1 MPANFKI
8 NIIFVSKSCN
18 LTRVKSKI
26 RQMSLFFVFCWHVD
40 FFAQTMQCNT
50 GCLWVAVTWQYDEFL
65 WPSYGKK
72 RCSSN
77 AIFFQLPT
85 IFFNPKL
92 IYQKLSTLSYFFFK
106 FVQYMT
112 KPILININLIFY
124 LYYYNEKQLYD
135 LKNKN
140 IKNLLHLIYN
150 YKQFWLL
157 HTFNYSGVK
166 T

>member
-1 MPANFKI
+1 
-8 NIIFVSKSCN
+8 
-18 LTRVKSKI
+18 
-26 RQMSLFFVFCWHVD
+26 
-40 FFAQTMQCNT
+40 MQ
-50 GCLWVAVTWQYDEFL
+50 F
-65 WPSYGKK
+65 
-72 RCSSN
+72 
-77 AIFFQLPT
+77 
-85 IFFNPKL
+85 FFNYQQFFLILNRL